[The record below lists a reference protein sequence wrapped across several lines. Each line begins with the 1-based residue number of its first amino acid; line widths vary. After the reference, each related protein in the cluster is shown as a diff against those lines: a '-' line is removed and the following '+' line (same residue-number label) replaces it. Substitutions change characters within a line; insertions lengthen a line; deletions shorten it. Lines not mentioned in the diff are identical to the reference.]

1 MSSNTTK
8 GKKGPSRAQ
17 VKAAALAAAAAVD
30 VPASC
35 DVAVCGGG
43 ASGLVA
49 GIFAAEKGARVVM
62 LERDLECG
70 RTILATGNGRCNF
83 ANMRLEAA
91 RYNAPEFVQAAAG
104 NSWLADILGFFEG
117 CGLAWAEE
125 DGRLYPL
132 SNQAASVR
140 EVLLARARRAG
151 VVMACAREVL
161 DVRRDGDGWDVTY
174 RDAFGGEKTH
184 ELAAASVVLAGGGKS
199 EVFDSL
205 GLEVAPREAVLC
217 GLAGRGKWPLELGE
231 LDGRRARGRVSLVRD
246 GQEIYAEKGEVLFR
260 AGGLSG
266 ICVFDLSRR
275 AVTGDEVH
283 IDLLDTL
290 DDDRLA
296 KLQAAGC
303 AEGLLDPVICTSLK
317 RAGADP
323 VAAARDLVVSVDGKA
338 DETRA
343 QVSRGG
349 IVTSQLDTNNLQ
361 VKSLPGLFACGEV
374 LDVDADCGGFNL
386 AWAWK
391 SGQVAGNGAAAHAS
405 AHIN

>member
-1 MSSNTTK
+1 MSSNATK
-8 GKKGPSRAQ
+8 GKKRPSRAQ
-17 VKAAALAAAAAVD
+17 VKAAALTAASAVD
-30 VPASC
+30 VPARC

-49 GIFAAEKGARVVM
+49 SIAAAEKGARVVV

-83 ANMRLEAA
+83 ANMRLEGW
-91 RYNAPEFVQAAAG
+91 RYNDPEFVTAVAG
-104 NSWLADILGFFEG
+104 TSWLADILEFFEG

-140 EVLLARARRAG
+140 EALLARARRAG

-161 DVRRDGDGWDVTY
+161 DVRHDGSGWVVAY
-174 RDAFGGEKTH
+174 RDAFGCEKEHDLVAT
-184 ELAAASVVLAGGGKS
+184 SVVLASGGKS

-205 GLEVAPREAVLC
+205 GLKVSPRKAVLC
-217 GLAGRGKWPLELGE
+217 GLAGHGKDPLNLAE

-246 GQEIYAEKGEVLFR
+246 EQEVYTEKGEVLFR

-275 AVTGDEVH
+275 AVPGDEVH
-283 IDLLDTL
+283 VDLLDTL
-290 DDDRLA
+290 DNERVA
-296 KLQAAGC
+296 KLSAAGC
-303 AEGLLDPVICTSLK
+303 AEGLLDPVICASLS

-323 VAAARDLVVSVDGKA
+323 VAVARDLVVTVDGMA
-338 DETRA
+338 DEARA

-349 IVTSQLDTNNLQ
+349 IATSQLDANNLQ
-361 VKSLPGLFACGEV
+361 VKGMPELFACGET

-391 SGQVAGNGAAAHAS
+391 SGLVAGNGAAAR
-405 AHIN
+405 AHTN